1 MIISS
6 MPAGAD
12 GVTRAPRS
20 VLSLGATLGEG
31 PVWVA
36 RDAALWFVDIKA
48 PAIHRFDPALDSVR
62 SWTAPA
68 QAGWILPAADGLF
81 LAGLQSGI
89 HRFDPA
95 SGRFTPLHAPE
106 PHLPGNRL
114 NDAAV
119 DPSGALWFGS
129 MDDAEQADSGHIYR
143 MDREGCV
150 HAGLDPVCITNGP
163 ALSPAGDILYHTDTL
178 GRTIWR
184 SRIDGDGGLSDTRV
198 FVRIEEGAGYP
209 DGPTVDAEGCVW
221 TGLFGGWAARRYDP
235 DGRLMDSI
243 AFPVANVTKIAFG
256 GEDLATAYAT
266 TAAKGLSQSERR
278 AQPLAGDLFAFDP
291 GARGLPGTLAR
302 L

>member
-1 MIISS
+1 M
-6 MPAGAD
+6 
-12 GVTRAPRS
+12 TRVPQS

-48 PAIHRFDPALDSVR
+48 PAIHRFDPGLECAN

-68 QAGWILPAADGLF
+68 QAGWIHPGTDGGF
-81 LAGLQSGI
+81 LVGLQTGI

-95 SGRFTPLHAPE
+95 RGRFTFLHDPE
-106 PHLPGNRL
+106 PARPGNRL

-119 DPSGALWFGS
+119 HPSGALWFGS
-129 MDDAEQADSGHIYR
+129 MDDAEAADSGHVYR
-143 MDREGCV
+143 MDAAGCV
-150 HAGLDPVCITNGP
+150 DSGLAPVCITNGP
-163 ALSPAGDILYHTDTL
+163 AFSPAGDILYHTDTL
-178 GRTIWR
+178 RRTIWQ
-184 SRIDGDGGLSDTRV
+184 SRVEGDGTLRDTRP
-198 FVRIEEGAGYP
+198 FARIEAGAGYP

-221 TGLFGGWAARRYDP
+221 TGLFGGWAVRRYDP

-256 GEDLATAYAT
+256 GQDLATAYAT
-266 TAAKGLSQSERR
+266 TAAKGLSPADRL
-278 AQPLAGDLFAFDP
+278 AQPLAGDLFVFDP
-291 GARGLPGTLAR
+291 GVRGLPGVLAA